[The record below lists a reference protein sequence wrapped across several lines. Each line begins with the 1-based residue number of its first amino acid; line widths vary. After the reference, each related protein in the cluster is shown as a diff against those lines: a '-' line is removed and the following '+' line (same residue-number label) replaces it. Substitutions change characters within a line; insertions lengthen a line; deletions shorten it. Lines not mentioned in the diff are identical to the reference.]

1 MLKVIFTYLEN
12 LCQSKIKLFQ
22 VLLMK
27 KNVDQDRAK
36 ESPVEKLEDLL
47 KLMLFLEQ
55 GAQIQVCYTY
65 SQS

>member
-1 MLKVIFTYLEN
+1 MK
-12 LCQSKIKLFQ
+12 
-22 VLLMK
+22 K

-36 ESPVEKLEDLL
+36 ESPVEKLEDLF

-65 SQS
+65 SKSQHPFSLALLTDC